1 LTKRIE
7 RISSYIEDTE
17 KVIDVG
23 CDSCLLSILLAKR
36 GIHSVASDL
45 RKNIIENA
53 KEKIDK
59 NLQKYI
65 SFRVGDGV
73 TLTEDE
79 NDYTLVLAGMGSY
92 LMINIMK
99 NTTKTFLKIIT
110 ISNNNHDILRKE
122 FLTLGYIVDK
132 EEIIKERNK
141 FYNLIVF
148 VKGRSIY
155 SEEDLV
161 IGLNHQNI
169 PLLKEKN
176 KELIN
181 KYKKIIETINDS
193 KKIKELERTIKI
205 LESSL

>member
-1 LTKRIE
+1 MTKRIE